1 MGGFGFDPGQG
12 NNRYSQG
19 TPTKTKDVISPE
31 LARFFASVAQGS
43 EAKPL
48 PTVTP
53 GFDAQRQIVE
63 AMLKPHGNGTVTLK
77 PDGTAAFKILPDQSP
92 GGAANATTAAPTG
105 SQYQWGDI
113 NATAMQ
119 AIDDANNAASGV
131 DDLPVVEK
139 TPQQHANEYL
149 KMLEGL
155 GSDEARVQFG
165 LDPMGDGSVAGFLS
179 EDAATMLR
187 DGQGGLGEPAA
198 TSKYEWVDGKIKVKG
213 VAKTPQQLCVEGGGT
228 WVNGACDMGGGD
240 DTVVDDTVVD
250 DTVVDDTVVDD
261 PVYVPPAGYIP
272 PGDPAGTIE
281 TLSENA
287 RDVAQTRLDDT
298 KTAITSM
305 LNSGLLDIKTAQE
318 LYDTETERVWKDF
331 LSTQNAV
338 TSDFRN
344 VSDAQR
350 AQRYDD
356 RMALEEQLRAAG
368 VNPGLVGD
376 RLDMT
381 DAVAMAG
388 AEERGAYLDDLG
400 LVSQMADADRK
411 FMGEGIF
418 GGYKQDL
425 RSRTNELGYGAETDR
440 IGADYD
446 ARSQALQAA
455 DLAPFLG
462 LDPRAVAAGL
472 ASGVDIPG
480 LSTGI
485 SEAALDRA
493 LTVSEGGL
501 DRAVDTDRLAEQ
513 IRQFDVGIDPATGLP
528 YGFNTA
534 TGLDA
539 GQTATL
545 AAQGIDPSTG
555 RQYGFDTATGLTAAE
570 QVSAQQF
577 ADQIASTEGMAADK
591 LDFAQKGL
599 DLDWWEARGDQ
610 AAGVIDRQ
618 LEKNQF
624 KLLEDKFDL
633 ADDQFAWD
641 QAMDIAELGDQDF
654 NLGTQ
659 LSLHAGSVEGG
670 AAIMQEVADYMYNNN
685 INADNTGYAHALAAL
700 GYGPVLTFL
709 YTEQFMEDG
718 TSQEVAEPLA
728 EAAVD
733 ALEETRTTTGG
744 YDSGAGN
751 LSESES
757 LEAGSSLSV
766 KNEQMR
772 RLREKGTTGNFE
784 WGEGVSGAVGDA
796 AAATGK
802 AVGRFFQSG
811 DSFTV
816 PAGHEG
822 AGTKYGDVELEAM
835 MDILP
840 ANYPTVEEYIL
851 FQHSRGNTFGML
863 KANGKPGWG
872 K

>member
-1 MGGFGFDPGQG
+1 
-12 NNRYSQG
+12 
-19 TPTKTKDVISPE
+19 
-31 LARFFASVAQGS
+31 
-43 EAKPL
+43 
-48 PTVTP
+48 
-53 GFDAQRQIVE
+53 
-63 AMLKPHGNGTVTLK
+63 
-77 PDGTAAFKILPDQSP
+77 
-92 GGAANATTAAPTG
+92 
-105 SQYQWGDI
+105 
-113 NATAMQ
+113 
-119 AIDDANNAASGV
+119 
-131 DDLPVVEK
+131 
-139 TPQQHANEYL
+139 
-149 KMLEGL
+149 
-155 GSDEARVQFG
+155 
-165 LDPMGDGSVAGFLS
+165 
-179 EDAATMLR
+179 
-187 DGQGGLGEPAA
+187 
-198 TSKYEWVDGKIKVKG
+198 
-213 VAKTPQQLCVEGGGT
+213 
-228 WVNGACDMGGGD
+228 
-240 DTVVDDTVVD
+240 
-250 DTVVDDTVVDD
+250 
-261 PVYVPPAGYIP
+261 
-272 PGDPAGTIE
+272 
-281 TLSENA
+281 
-287 RDVAQTRLDDT
+287 
-298 KTAITSM
+298 
-305 LNSGLLDIKTAQE
+305 
-318 LYDTETERVWKDF
+318 
-331 LSTQNAV
+331 
-338 TSDFRN
+338 
-344 VSDAQR
+344 
-350 AQRYDD
+350 
-356 RMALEEQLRAAG
+356 
-368 VNPGLVGD
+368 
-376 RLDMT
+376 
-381 DAVAMAG
+381 
-388 AEERGAYLDDLG
+388 
-400 LVSQMADADRK
+400 
-411 FMGEGIF
+411 
-418 GGYKQDL
+418 
-425 RSRTNELGYGAETDR
+425 
-440 IGADYD
+440 
-446 ARSQALQAA
+446 
-455 DLAPFLG
+455 
-462 LDPRAVAAGL
+462 
-472 ASGVDIPG
+472 
-480 LSTGI
+480 
-485 SEAALDRA
+485 
-493 LTVSEGGL
+493 
-501 DRAVDTDRLAEQ
+501 
-513 IRQFDVGIDPATGLP
+513 
-528 YGFNTA
+528 
-534 TGLDA
+534 
-539 GQTATL
+539 L

-577 ADQIASTEGMAADK
+577 TDQIASTEGMAADK

-700 GYGPVLTFL
+700 DYGPVLTFL

-784 WGEGVSGAVGDA
+784 WGEGVSGAIGDA

-802 AVGRFFQSG
+802 AVGRFFHSG